1 MRTKKVL
8 FVCTGNVFRSLSA
21 EYLLKKYLED
31 NKISGWEVSS
41 AGIIAKKQEIDPE
54 TLKSLKKLGVKKIN
68 HTQKKL
74 TKNLLKKYD
83 VIIPMAENH
92 KKFINSKFGLK
103 TLLFNELANNKK
115 TSIWDI
121 ENEVKD
127 WKINRTAVE
136 EKIRKTVNKIFKS
149 MPLLFK
155 NMSEKYFLF
164 EDLVRGKRKHRNG
177 FPFIKLYE
185 TKRTVAFMS
194 LDIPGKEDG
203 HILVIPKKR
212 YAELSDI
219 PKSTQHELIESVAKI
234 GKSLTK
240 NHGGYNVL
248 LNNDSEAGQYIFHT
262 HFHIIPRNYDDK
274 ITIEKW
280 KKRTMSVTEFK
291 NLNKKIK
298 KIINKT

>member
-1 MRTKKVL
+1 MGTKKVL
-8 FVCTGNVFRSLSA
+8 FISTGNVFRSVSA
-21 EYLLKKYLED
+21 EDLLKKYLED
-31 NKISGWEVSS
+31 NKISGWEVAS
-41 AGIIAKKQEIDPE
+41 AGIIAKKQEIDSE
-54 TLKSLKKLGVKKIN
+54 TLKSLKKLGIKKIK

-74 TKNLLKKYD
+74 TKDLLKKYD

-103 TLLFNELANNKK
+103 TLLFNELANKK
-115 TSIWDI
+115 NTSIWDI
-121 ENEVKD
+121 EEDVKD

-136 EKIRKTVNKIFKS
+136 EKIRTTVNKISKS
-149 MPLLFK
+149 IPLLFK
-155 NMSEKYFLF
+155 NVSERYFLF
-164 EDLVRGKRKHRNG
+164 EEFVSGKRKHRNG

-234 GKSLTK
+234 GKSLTE
-240 NHGGYNVL
+240 NPGGYNVL
-248 LNNDSEAGQYIFHT
+248 LNNDSEAGQFIFHT
-262 HFHIIPRNYDDK
+262 HFHIIPRNYNDG

-280 KKRTMSVTEFK
+280 KNRTISVTEFK
-291 NLNKKIK
+291 NLNKKLK
-298 KIINKT
+298 KIINNT

>member
-1 MRTKKVL
+1 M
-8 FVCTGNVFRSLSA
+8 SA
-21 EYLLKKYLED
+21 EYLLRKYLED
-31 NKISGWEVSS
+31 NKISGWEVAY
-41 AGIIAKKQEIDPE
+41 AGIIAKKEKIDPE
-54 TLKSLKKLGVKKIN
+54 TIKSLKKLGIEKIN

-74 TKNLLKKYD
+74 TKDLLKKYD
-83 VIIPMAENH
+83 VIIPMAEDH

-103 TLLFNELANNKK
+103 TLLFNELVNNKN
-115 TSIWDI
+115 TSIGDI
-121 ENEVKD
+121 EDDIKD
-127 WKINRTAVE
+127 WKINRNAVE
-136 EKIRKTVNKIFKS
+136 KKLRATVNEISKS
-149 MPLLFK
+149 IPLLFK
-155 NMSEKYFLF
+155 NTSERYFLF
-164 EDLVRGKRKHRNG
+164 EEFVSGGKKHKNG

-185 TKRTVAFMS
+185 TKRTVSFMS

-248 LNNDSEAGQYIFHT
+248 LNNNAEVDQYIFHT
-262 HFHIIPRNYDDK
+262 HFHIIPRNYNDN

-280 KKRTMSVTEFK
+280 KNKTISVTEFK

-298 KIINKT
+298 KIINNT